1 MWELT
6 SDNAHTMSR
15 ERCQFPRALHQKLIQ
30 TLRRFARPFQLHF
43 SLTMIS
49 INPTHSALA
58 SLAFHQIC
66 ITYQNHTSASL
77 LKIRALKKKK
87 IRALREQGIV
97 GDEIRSNLS
106 GRTLA
111 GPEPSSGETTQVY
124 TDHTKEETQSS
135 WSLFY
140 LETILPNVGDL
151 AFQNLTRSE
160 ERQCEAIFTSGHSD
174 KCQ

>member
-1 MWELT
+1 M
-6 SDNAHTMSR
+6 
-15 ERCQFPRALHQKLIQ
+15 
-30 TLRRFARPFQLHF
+30 HF

-87 IRALREQGIV
+87 KIRALREQGIV
-97 GDEIRSNLS
+97 GDEIR
-106 GRTLA
+106 RTLP

-174 KCQ
+174 KC